1 MNETKKNFTIG
12 VLPQPK
18 IGSCSRRFAGSFIES
33 PDLCPIAKQVLS
45 ECGGLPIAISTVG
58 RALQYKSKEIWKN
71 ALRQLR
77 KATPD
82 HISGLK
88 IDVYGKIELSYDC
101 LESEEAK
108 SCLLLCCL
116 YNKSSY
122 IPIEDLIRHMLGLGL
137 FKDIE
142 SVADGRNSVIA
153 SIDILKSC
161 FLLMDS
167 KKEGCVEMHE
177 VVRDVALSIASKS
190 ENTIVASHGVKLKDW
205 PKSGVHRQF
214 YTSTVMTSS
223 GIDNRRDGT
232 KPKLLLVSCTDASSI
247 PPNTILDGM
256 EKLKVLEMRRANLES
271 ILPSLPCLKHLQTLC
286 LEHCILQDV
295 SVIGE
300 LQTLLILSL
309 RNSDIK
315 ELPSKIGYLSNLRLL
330 DLARC
335 DNLLKISPGVIS
347 SFGKLEELY
356 MGGTSVRW
364 MAWEQGKWV
373 ANMILLE
380 LLSIRHLTTLEIGL
394 LVLIPEIIQENI
406 TFFNNLERFK
416 ISIGSQYAFWD
427 VTSCENHLRLQHN
440 SDDVWS
446 EICDLGLRKLQS

>member
-1 MNETKKNFTIG
+1 M
-12 VLPQPK
+12 
-18 IGSCSRRFAGSFIES
+18 
-33 PDLCPIAKQVLS
+33 
-45 ECGGLPIAISTVG
+45 
-58 RALQYKSKEIWKN
+58 
-71 ALRQLR
+71 
-77 KATPD
+77 
-82 HISGLK
+82 
-88 IDVYGKIELSYDC
+88 
-101 LESEEAK
+101 
-108 SCLLLCCL
+108 
-116 YNKSSY
+116 
-122 IPIEDLIRHMLGLGL
+122 
-137 FKDIE
+137 
-142 SVADGRNSVIA
+142 
-153 SIDILKSC
+153 
-161 FLLMDS
+161 
-167 KKEGCVEMHE
+167 
-177 VVRDVALSIASKS
+177 
-190 ENTIVASHGVKLKDW
+190 
-205 PKSGVHRQF
+205 
-214 YTSTVMTSS
+214 
-223 GIDNRRDGT
+223 
-232 KPKLLLVSCTDASSI
+232 
-247 PPNTILDGM
+247 
-256 EKLKVLEMRRANLES
+256 ES

-315 ELPSKIGYLSNLRLL
+315 ELPSKIGYLSNIRLL

-394 LVLIPEIIQENI
+394 PVLIPEIIQENI

-416 ISIGSQYAFWD
+416 ISIGSQYDFWD
-427 VTSCENHLRLQHN
+427 VNSCENHLRLQHN

-446 EICDLGLRKLQS
+446 EICVLLIKKATIVELHQVYNLRNAFNVLDEVCFVNLQSLTIEHCDGLEYLIDTALFLAPPSAFPMLRLLKIIGTRSLKEVCHGELPKGSFEESVISIKFT